1 MKIVANNF
9 LLIEDPGSLILGVD
23 VAGDATE
30 VGGTQLSMYVPIH
43 AAGGALRIITA
54 EHTFQYSI
62 VADQNEI
69 QQLYTLRME
78 STGLVSRITTSD
90 ASADGS
96 VDPGLDSL
104 ALSNQRLND
113 YDLWL
118 TSQEVRVIVPGG
130 ETVDRLDLVQT
141 FDQFEVTALQNSNEL
156 VILTTPNPNINLTD
170 VELVQFRIVTNG
182 AEYLTQELT
191 ITPGDPALSECR
203 VAGTL
208 FEGDPVMNEAAYRN
222 TTMSIT
228 LTLRFETWIADEAA
242 LRLGII
248 EMMEVSTSAAAT
260 SHFFEGQR
268 PEPVNP
274 RGLAQLIEEASI
286 VRASEQSVVVT
297 LGRSMEIRHPE
308 NLSILSIPAG
318 ITRSGRSDIPV
329 IVPFERTILPSTGTL
344 TVLTTNGDVISEKDF
359 WVGSTRITL
368 ELSEDE
374 WQDVSLLTDFARVS
388 FETHIRASLTSSSP
402 EWTAL
407 IQNAQ
412 VTFSTEGGSLHLDIA
427 QQSSAVFNITT
438 VVEVQ
443 ADVPLETADGLPTRL
458 SNTALSNTSFFLI
471 TPVQSFVSIG
481 RAVVRESDLWNE
493 QVVISFALLDDQF
506 VGTAEQLLSVMRSTF
521 DAKFPLNQISASMEL
536 QELTLSSFNLV
547 FPQAQPDTFN
557 ISADRTLSFTFPGD
571 LLRNGN
577 ELSSPE
583 ILFAATAVVSTM
595 TGTASRNKQHVVQGF
610 TFQIALQNDTWLP
623 GVTTPISM
631 HARQETPHGWHTV
644 FANLSFH
651 ILDGVSLVV
660 TVPPSPAYDISTIEV
675 IDVFVNENATYNHKR
690 AYVGNFTIQ
699 GSTAIEREHHSYNK
713 LTQELLAEASTL
725 KKIIMNIK
733 SSLTF
738 SSESSDNTTEGF
750 GPLDTLYGR
759 MRKLNSSGIDHPI
772 TICKP
777 PLLNG
782 AESTIVQSALTN
794 VINALSTYKTT
805 HAFPSE
811 RLCVPT
817 LVPKIEPGQPTRVHT
832 LLLSRAM
839 KVDMQLNDDQLT
851 TLPEA
856 QVHALTLSATDT
868 VTFSGDSILTATF
881 AA

>member
-1 MKIVANNF
+1 
-9 LLIEDPGSLILGVD
+9 
-23 VAGDATE
+23 
-30 VGGTQLSMYVPIH
+30 
-43 AAGGALRIITA
+43 
-54 EHTFQYSI
+54 
-62 VADQNEI
+62 
-69 QQLYTLRME
+69 
-78 STGLVSRITTSD
+78 
-90 ASADGS
+90 
-96 VDPGLDSL
+96 
-104 ALSNQRLND
+104 
-113 YDLWL
+113 
-118 TSQEVRVIVPGG
+118 
-130 ETVDRLDLVQT
+130 
-141 FDQFEVTALQNSNEL
+141 
-156 VILTTPNPNINLTD
+156 
-170 VELVQFRIVTNG
+170 
-182 AEYLTQELT
+182 
-191 ITPGDPALSECR
+191 
-203 VAGTL
+203 
-208 FEGDPVMNEAAYRN
+208 MNEAAYRN
-222 TTMSIT
+222 SAMSIT

-248 EMMEVSTSAAAT
+248 EMMQVSTNAAAT
-260 SHFFEGQR
+260 NHFFEAER

-274 RGLAQLIEEASI
+274 RGLAQLIQEASI

-297 LGRSMEIRHPE
+297 LGRSMEILHPE
-308 NLSILSIPAG
+308 NLSIVSIPAG

-329 IVPFERTILPSTGTL
+329 IVPFESTILPSTGTL

-359 WVGSTRITL
+359 WVGSARITL
-368 ELSEDE
+368 ALEEDE
-374 WQDVSLLTDFARVS
+374 WQDVSLLTDFARES
-388 FETHIRASLTSSSP
+388 FETHIRSSLTSSSP

-427 QQSSAVFNITT
+427 QQSSAFFNIRS

-458 SNTALSNTSFFLI
+458 SNAALSNTSFFLI

-493 QVVISFALLDDQF
+493 QVVISFALLDDEF

-521 DAKFPLNQISASMEL
+521 DEKFPLNQISASMEL
-536 QELTLSSFNLV
+536 HELTPSSFNLV
-547 FPQAQPDTFN
+547 FPQAQPDTFS
-557 ISADRTLSFTFPGD
+557 ISADRRLSFTFPGD

-610 TFQIALQNDTWLP
+610 TFQIALQNDKWL
-623 GVTTPISM
+623 GDLTTPPISM
-631 HARQETPHGWHTV
+631 HARQEMPHGWHTV
-644 FANLSFH
+644 FPNLSFH

-660 TVPPSPAYDISTIEV
+660 TVPPSPAYDIATIEV

-690 AYVGNFTIQ
+690 AYVSNFTIQ
-699 GSTAIEREHHSYNK
+699 GSAAIEREHHSYNK

-772 TICKP
+772 SICKP

-782 AESTIVQSALTN
+782 AESTLVQNALTN
-794 VINALSTYKTT
+794 VINALSAYNTAHT
-805 HAFPSE
+805 FPSQ
-811 RLCVPT
+811 RFCVPT
-817 LVPKIEPGQPTRVHT
+817 LVPKIELDQPTRVHT
-832 LLLSRAM
+832 LLLSKAM
-839 KVDMQLNDDQLT
+839 TVEMSLNGQLT
-851 TLPEA
+851 TLPE
-856 QVHALTLSATDT
+856 QQFHALTLSATDT
-868 VTFSGDSILTATF
+868 LTFSGDAILTVTF
-881 AA
+881 AATAV